1 MKGWHLMQIDFV
13 YDDSVQNAP
22 AGFLDA
28 LNEAASVVSS
38 AILDNPLTFTIA
50 IGYGEVGGTPI
61 TGNSRLAEA
70 GPNSGALVDY
80 ATLVGDLSMQRFLSA
95 NDRTFLGS
103 LPAADPSGGGTWYLP
118 IGQEKALGLVDPT
131 TTEVDGVLGVSANF
145 QYDFSQVD
153 GIDPGTF
160 DLVGMLEHEITHA
173 MGRAAAPGFLTPF
186 DLATY
191 DPATGARDLVNG
203 PADRYF
209 SIDGGATSLAGVNG
223 ASDPADLT
231 GLDGN
236 GNPINDPFNAIL
248 LAVDSLFVEQSRHH
262 HDGCSRL
269 HDRMAQD
276 QATAPIAQMLA
287 DQPGVDPSSLTLQP
301 GDFPAA
307 DGTGPAGVMGRIPWR
322 PLALG
327 AGAID
332 CAHVPTL
339 IAAEHA

>member
-1 MKGWHLMQIDFV
+1 MKGAPVQIDFV
-13 YDDSVQNAP
+13 YDNSVQNAP

-50 IGYGEVGGTPI
+50 VGYGEVGGTPI
-61 TGNSRLAEA
+61 TGNWLAEA

-95 NDRTFLGS
+95 NDQTFLAN
-103 LPAADPSGGGTWYLP
+103 LPAVDPSGGGNWFLP

-145 QYDFSQVD
+145 PYDFSQVD
-153 GIDPGTF
+153 GIDAGTF
-160 DLVGMLEHEITHA
+160 DLVGILEHEMTHA
-173 MGRAAAPGFLTPF
+173 MGRDASPGFLTPL

-191 DPATGARDLVNG
+191 DPTTGARDIVNG

-209 SIDGGATSLAGVNG
+209 SIDGGATSVAGVNG
-223 ASDPADLT
+223 ASDPPDLT

-248 LAVDSLFVEQSRHH
+248 LPSTLYSWSSLDTTTMDVLGFTTE
-262 HDGCSRL
+262 
-269 HDRMAQD
+269 MAPD
-276 QATAPIAQMLA
+276 PATAPIAQMLA

-307 DGTGPAGVMGRIPWR
+307 GGTGPRGDGTDAVGRPWR
-322 PLALG
+322 G

-332 CAHVPTL
+332 CAHLPTVV
-339 IAAEHA
+339 AAGDHA

>member
-1 MKGWHLMQIDFV
+1 MQIDFV
-13 YDDSVQNAP
+13 YDNSVQNAP
-22 AGFLDA
+22 AGFVNA
-28 LNEAASVVSS
+28 LNEAASVISS
-38 AILDNPLTFTIA
+38 AILDNSLTFTIA
-50 IGYGEVGGTPI
+50 ISYGEVGGTPI
-61 TGNSRLAEA
+61 TGNWLAEA
-70 GPNSGALVDY
+70 GPSSGASVDY

-103 LPAADPSGGGTWYLP
+103 LPATDPSGGGTWYLP

-160 DLVGMLEHEITHA
+160 DLVGILEHEITHA

-191 DPATGARDLVNG
+191 DPANGARNLVNG

-248 LAVDSLFVEQSRHH
+248 SPSLCMRGAVS
-262 HDGCSRL
+262 
-269 HDRMAQD
+269 
-276 QATAPIAQMLA
+276 TP
-287 DQPGVDPSSLTLQP
+287 P
-301 GDFPAA
+301 
-307 DGTGPAGVMGRIPWR
+307 
-322 PLALG
+322 
-327 AGAID
+327 
-332 CAHVPTL
+332 
-339 IAAEHA
+339 